1 MTAFIQPVLEATT
14 AFSATNVDDLFL
26 LMLFFSRLDPSLRVW
41 QVVGGQFLGIAS
53 LLAVSLLAVVGRLAL
68 PEGLIGLL
76 GLFPISL
83 GLTHL
88 ADSLGS
94 PAPRT
99 EEPDDASRTPWMAGL
114 LGVAVLT
121 IANGSDNISVYMAL
135 LANGDPLRLRVLPLV
150 FAALTALWC
159 LMAWWLSQTKALH
172 EPLRRL
178 QRDLAPLLLVGIGA
192 LVLHESRILGHPL
205 LAAVALIG
213 LGVMVGS
220 LLRQLGPLLSSRRLA
235 GRLLTGVPPS

>member
-26 LMLFFSRLDPSLRVW
+26 LMLMFSRLDPGFRAW
-41 QVVGGQFLGIAS
+41 QVVCGQFLGIAS

-83 GLTHL
+83 GLTQL
-88 ADSLGS
+88 ADSLASPNADPSGS
-94 PAPRT
+94 ESVPGGT
-99 EEPDDASRTPWMAGL
+99 WMAGL
-114 LGVAVLT
+114 LGVAALT

-135 LANGDPLRLRVLPLV
+135 LANSDPLRLRVFPLV
-150 FAALTALWC
+150 FAGLTALWC
-159 LMAWWLSQTKALH
+159 LLAWGLCQSAALNQ
-172 EPLRRL
+172 PLRRL
-178 QRDLAPLLLVGIGA
+178 QRDLAPVLLIGIGG
-192 LVLHESRILGHPL
+192 LVLHDSRILSHPP
-205 LAAVALIG
+205 LAAVALVC

-220 LLRQLGPLLSSRRLA
+220 LLWQLRPHRP
-235 GRLLTGVPPS
+235 GRLLTGVPPT

>member
-1 MTAFIQPVLEATT
+1 
-14 AFSATNVDDLFL
+14 
-26 LMLFFSRLDPSLRVW
+26 MLFFSRLDPSLRVW

-83 GLTHL
+83 GLTQL
-88 ADSLGS
+88 ADSFGS
-94 PAPRT
+94 PAQQT
-99 EEPDDASRTPWMAGL
+99 EEPDDASRNPWMAGL

-135 LANGDPLRLRVLPLV
+135 LANSDPLRLRVLPLV

-205 LAAVALIG
+205 LAAVALIC

-220 LLRQLGPLLSSRRLA
+220 LLRQLGPLLSSRHLA